1 MSDEYITE
9 INLIY
14 DIDKRDDLNDEE
26 DYINIFGEIFVK
38 KNKNIY
44 TMVINDKEYELE
56 DKYNNENYN
65 NNILKIKLKGINNVS
80 L

>member
-1 MSDEYITE
+1 
-9 INLIY
+9 
-14 DIDKRDDLNDEE
+14 
-26 DYINIFGEIFVK
+26 
-38 KNKNIY
+38 
-44 TMVINDKEYELE
+44 MVINDKKYELE